1 MRFPFFRII
10 ISVVFLLQFSLSYAD
25 NNIEVKGEVYEAT
38 VHDPLVGAKVRLLN
52 ASDSSL
58 VVSTIAKRSITSG
71 SETTYYPGFEIT
83 LPDRD
88 RKYIL
93 EISESGYETY
103 YHDIDSSGIGK
114 NQFFL
119 NLGEIL
125 LSPMAKRLDDVL
137 VKATKIK
144 FYNKGDTVVYNADA
158 FNLAEGSM
166 LDALIRQLP
175 NVRLTQQGEIFVDGK
190 KVESLLLDGKDFFGA
205 DKRIMLDNLAAYM
218 VKNVKVYEK
227 GGLESEIAGRKTGDS
242 QLVMDVNLKRE
253 FMIGFVGNMEGGYG
267 TRDRY
272 LARIFAGTFTPMSK
286 FAIYANANNVN
297 AGQAPQVDTDWR
309 PETMPTGT
317 KKTIQGG
324 VKYSLD
330 TKSTKWSFYAGA
342 DASRVS
348 ENDGTDTRRT
358 NFLQSGDTYESS
370 FARSRSKM
378 VKIGNNYILKFKNL
392 KGYGIQFSPGWGYE
406 HWDRNLDDV
415 AATFNENPDGVSSS
429 AIEDI
434 YSGNHDSL
442 LKRLINRDISAS
454 KLKGHAFWANGSLM
468 QTFNPSGS
476 SDQFTLRLFGNYSN
490 RKDDRNERFDINF
503 GEDPAP
509 AETADRHYKNHPDFK
524 SRAGLSTKYTHY
536 LGRRTYFWIIY
547 DFEHGY
553 QRNTSELFR
562 LDMLDR
568 PEEALAGLLPSA
580 MDLTGAL
587 DPANSYVSRRTE
599 DMHRVSP
606 RFEHHT
612 DTWGMWCELPVYFYR
627 RNIRYS
633 RGDYHNDM
641 TRNDVMLHLGYFGV
655 SLTKGKNNLRWT
667 GLIRGSLPDMLNMMD
682 VADTTNP
689 LDIVRGNPNLKKT
702 MEFKTEATYWRSFS
716 QNALL
721 SLRFTYQEMFDAIAR
736 GYFYDRETG
745 VRTSSFYNVDGN
757 RSFSLSTEAN
767 TPIGSLFS
775 LRNTLEGSRIE
786 SVDLVG
792 SDSPQLHRNK
802 VGTWDLHDNLYLS
815 ANFSGQTVFARF
827 DGSYRH
833 FSANIYNF
841 SDQDTWTFQ
850 TGLGAILNLPCNFQF
865 STDFSVYNR
874 RGFTDDALNTDN
886 FVWNA
891 RLTYKVLKG
900 SLLFMVDGY
909 DMLKNLS
916 NVSYTVNAQSRTE
929 MIRTVLPSYFMFHIQ
944 WKFRKNPK
952 SRTK

>member
-1 MRFPFFRII
+1 M
-10 ISVVFLLQFSLSYAD
+10 VFLLQFSLSYAD

-175 NVRLTQQGEIFVDGK
+175 NVRLTQQVEIFVDGK

-330 TKSTKWSFYAGA
+330 TKSTNG
-342 DASRVS
+342 
-348 ENDGTDTRRT
+348 
-358 NFLQSGDTYESS
+358 
-370 FARSRSKM
+370 RS
-378 VKIGNNYILKFKNL
+378 
-392 KGYGIQFSPGWGYE
+392 
-406 HWDRNLDDV
+406 
-415 AATFNENPDGVSSS
+415 
-429 AIEDI
+429 
-434 YSGNHDSL
+434 
-442 LKRLINRDISAS
+442 
-454 KLKGHAFWANGSLM
+454 
-468 QTFNPSGS
+468 
-476 SDQFTLRLFGNYSN
+476 
-490 RKDDRNERFDINF
+490 
-503 GEDPAP
+503 
-509 AETADRHYKNHPDFK
+509 
-524 SRAGLSTKYTHY
+524 
-536 LGRRTYFWIIY
+536 
-547 DFEHGY
+547 
-553 QRNTSELFR
+553 
-562 LDMLDR
+562 
-568 PEEALAGLLPSA
+568 
-580 MDLTGAL
+580 
-587 DPANSYVSRRTE
+587 
-599 DMHRVSP
+599 
-606 RFEHHT
+606 
-612 DTWGMWCELPVYFYR
+612 
-627 RNIRYS
+627 
-633 RGDYHNDM
+633 
-641 TRNDVMLHLGYFGV
+641 
-655 SLTKGKNNLRWT
+655 
-667 GLIRGSLPDMLNMMD
+667 
-682 VADTTNP
+682 
-689 LDIVRGNPNLKKT
+689 
-702 MEFKTEATYWRSFS
+702 
-716 QNALL
+716 
-721 SLRFTYQEMFDAIAR
+721 
-736 GYFYDRETG
+736 
-745 VRTSSFYNVDGN
+745 
-757 RSFSLSTEAN
+757 
-767 TPIGSLFS
+767 TP
-775 LRNTLEGSRIE
+775 
-786 SVDLVG
+786 
-792 SDSPQLHRNK
+792 
-802 VGTWDLHDNLYLS
+802 
-815 ANFSGQTVFARF
+815 GQT
-827 DGSYRH
+827 
-833 FSANIYNF
+833 
-841 SDQDTWTFQ
+841 
-850 TGLGAILNLPCNFQF
+850 PP
-865 STDFSVYNR
+865 
-874 RGFTDDALNTDN
+874 
-886 FVWNA
+886 
-891 RLTYKVLKG
+891 
-900 SLLFMVDGY
+900 
-909 DMLKNLS
+909 
-916 NVSYTVNAQSRTE
+916 E
-929 MIRTVLPSYFMFHIQ
+929 
-944 WKFRKNPK
+944 
-952 SRTK
+952 